1 MSRRS
6 HIGGLLVLAL
16 LAIGTVGG
24 MVGLARAETLIVSLS
39 RDTVLIQSNFTGE
52 RLALFGVVQREGD
65 EKVASAA
72 YDAVVTVRGPRGTVT
87 VRHKEPYGPMWLNLD
102 ERKYI
107 AIPAFLEVL
116 SNRAL
121 PTVAPLSLREDLR
134 IGIDAQVPQQIAARG
149 ANDPRFREALQRLRI
164 AQGLFRENDQGVRFI
179 APNVFQA
186 SMDLPGTAPLGDYDV
201 DVTVFANGALIARGN
216 TKFRVAKTAAEQTLA
231 TIAAD
236 HGIWFGIGT
245 SLLALLVGWLAS
257 VIFRR
262 D

>member
-1 MSRRS
+1 MNRRL
-6 HIGGLLVLAL
+6 IRTAVLAL
-16 LAIGTVGG
+16 VLIGAA
-24 MVGLARAETLIVSLS
+24 GLARAETLIVSLS
-39 RDTVLIQSNFTGE
+39 RENILIQSNFTGE
-52 RLALFGVVQREGD
+52 RLSLFGVIQRDGD
-65 EKVASAA
+65 EKGASAA
-72 YDAVVTVRGPRGTVT
+72 YDAVVTVRGPRGAVT
-87 VRHKEPYGPMWLNLD
+87 VRRKEQYGPMWLNLD

-107 AIPAFLEVL
+107 AIPAFLAVQ

-121 PTVAPLSLREDLR
+121 TSIASASVREDLR
-134 IGIDAQVPQQIAARG
+134 IGINAQVPQQIVARG

-164 AQGLFRENDQGVRFI
+164 AQGLFRENPEAVRFI

-186 SMDLPGTAPLGDYDV
+186 AVDLPGTAPLGDYDV
-201 DVTVFANGALIARGN
+201 DVMVFANGAMIARGN

-236 HGIWFGIGT
+236 HGIWFGLGT
-245 SLLALLVGWLAS
+245 SILALLVGWLAS

>member
-1 MSRRS
+1 MSARPARTT
-6 HIGGLLVLAL
+6 LLAL
-16 LAIGTVGG
+16 ALIGAAGI
-24 MVGLARAETLIVSLS
+24 ARAETLIVSLS
-39 RDTVLIQSNFTGE
+39 RENILIQSNFTGE
-52 RLALFGVVQREGD
+52 RLSLFGVIQREGD
-65 EKVASAA
+65 EKGASAA
-72 YDAVVTVRGPRGTVT
+72 YDAVVTVRGPRGAVT
-87 VRHKEPYGPMWLNLD
+87 VRRKEQYGPMWLNLD

-107 AIPAFLEVL
+107 AIPAFLAVQ

-121 PTVAPLSLREDLR
+121 TSIASASVREDLR
-134 IGIDAQVPQQIAARG
+134 IGINAQVPQQIVARG

-164 AQGLFRENDQGVRFI
+164 AQGLFRENPEAVRFI

-186 SMDLPGTAPLGDYDV
+186 AVDLPGTAPLGDYDV
-201 DVTVFANGALIARGN
+201 DVMVFANGAMIARGN

-236 HGIWFGIGT
+236 HGIWFGLGT
-245 SLLALLVGWLAS
+245 SILALLVGWLAS